1 MTKTLNTIQSYFF
14 IKVFSIPIFGHLK
27 QNIFFFLSSLTIA
40 QPTMYSGVDKYGGD
54 IVCDYNQP
62 EVDISYVTLFPSLH
76 WSSEVLA
83 TSSATETI
91 VATDEN
97 NQYDDACFLVVY
109 NNKSP
114 FLQRGIAGS
123 PPELPKWTAGV
134 VQV

>member
-1 MTKTLNTIQSYFF
+1 
-14 IKVFSIPIFGHLK
+14 
-27 QNIFFFLSSLTIA
+27 
-40 QPTMYSGVDKYGGD
+40 MYSGVDKYGGD

-76 WSSEVLA
+76 WPSEVLA

-97 NQYDDACFLVVY
+97 NQYDDACFFVVY

-114 FLQRGIAGS
+114 FL
-123 PPELPKWTAGV
+123 
-134 VQV
+134 